1 MSLPNGESY
10 AMQIIF
16 QDGGKAQFYSRD
28 KKNSNSKQRLP
39 ELGLKRLLKLA
50 EKHESK
56 AQNIDIYDHQ
66 PGNPANGTLVFR
78 WNRGKIKVNKVV

>member
-50 EKHESK
+50 EKHE
-56 AQNIDIYDHQ
+56 
-66 PGNPANGTLVFR
+66 
-78 WNRGKIKVNKVV
+78 